1 MKKNLLLLCLIFIS
15 KLSFCQDI
23 ITFKTGDEK
32 TIKVLEVGQSEIKYK
47 KDDSS
52 TVLYTVAKTDVF
64 MIKYKDGSKDV
75 FGQLEKP
82 TEMNNNNNNN
92 SHYNSCANAEQDAK
106 VDYKPSAG
114 VALGSFFTPLCF
126 GPLLG
131 LIPTISF
138 AETTPDVSNLAI
150 SKKNRSDDA
159 YVNCYQKAA
168 RKQKAKTAW
177 TWFASGAATW
187 VIIVF
192 AVVNSSH
199 N

>member
-75 FGQLEKP
+75 FSVQKKT
-82 TEMNNNNNNN
+82 TEV
-92 SHYNSCANAEQDAK
+92 SDKIDGSFYNSCFKAQSDVKN
-106 VDYKPSAG
+106 DYKPSPMVG
-114 VALGSFFTPLCF
+114 IGSFLTTVFTS
-126 GPLLG
+126 GLLG
-131 LIPTISF
+131 LIPTISC
-138 AETTPDVSNLAI
+138 ASTTPPISNLEI
-150 SKKNRSDDA
+150 NEKKAKDEN
-159 YVNCYQKAA
+159 YVKCYLKAA
-168 RKQKAKTAW
+168 RKRKAAAAW
-177 TWFASGAATW
+177 TGWGIGMGVNF
-187 VIIVF
+187 IVGF
-192 AVVNSSH
+192 LYYNSTH
-199 N
+199 R